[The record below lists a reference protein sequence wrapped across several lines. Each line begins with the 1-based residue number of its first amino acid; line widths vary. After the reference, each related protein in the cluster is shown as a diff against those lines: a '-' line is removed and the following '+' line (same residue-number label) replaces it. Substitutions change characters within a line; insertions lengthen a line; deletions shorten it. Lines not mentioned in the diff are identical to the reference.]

1 MPVRVIVDGRP
12 EALAS
17 EDRDIPFLTLPTPAW
32 RPSDLPRGY
41 RDPDL
46 TQASSPRDPER
57 AHITGSGSNAI
68 HGSQLH
74 VPLEIHAEPHS
85 I

>member
-1 MPVRVIVDGRP
+1 MPVRAIVDGHS

-17 EDRDIPFLTLPTPAW
+17 EDRGTPFFTLPATAW

-46 TQASSPRDPER
+46 TQASSPRTLNVHTSRDPVATPSMDLSYMSR
-57 AHITGSGSNAI
+57 
-68 HGSQLH
+68 
-74 VPLEIHAEPHS
+74 
-85 I
+85 